1 MKKKVFGS
9 LMIIAAL
16 VAIVFI
22 VSRNS
27 QYSAITT
34 KKINMSTGLT
44 EHIENTQAEIV
55 AELSAN
61 DVVQDIGSSLV
72 EVDMTE
78 EVNKG
83 MQIGNTG
90 MTSKNVDTVWR
101 SVSDGDVMVRDMQK
115 DMSIEGV
122 YVSELGLYWERG
134 AIQDVL
140 YTDVQ
145 DLCEEAFGDYL
156 SPLQGLTEMLAAEA
170 RQYRTRFR
178 TDNKTAIMDQ
188 DTIKFYLFLPKDI
201 AVVCIEDRGETYYTT
216 LKVLSEKESEGIEVL
231 EIPPTGGIGIAGT
244 GNIPV
249 EKNYEIHSVITDID
263 RMEYS
268 KADIQL
274 VFDQYIQWVTDM
286 VFSDYT
292 QALQGLFILLEQEG
306 YGRDVGID
314 ETVAS
319 VMLGNEFQ
327 TTIVEENYLE
337 FTLCLNYQDRARV
350 TITKNGDQY
359 TTTFRLLKEGEF
371 ETKVQA
377 G

>member
-27 QYSAITT
+27 QYSVITT
-34 KKINMSTGLT
+34 KEINMSTGLT

-170 RQYRTRFR
+170 HQYRTRFR
-178 TDNKTAIMDQ
+178 TDNQTAIIDQ
-188 DTIKFYLFLPKDI
+188 NTIKFYLFLPNDI

-216 LKVLSEKESEGIEVL
+216 LKVLSEMESEGIKVL
-231 EIPPTGGIGIAGT
+231 KILPTGGIGIAGT

-249 EKNYEIHSVITDID
+249 EKNYEIHSVITDIG
-263 RMEYS
+263 RIEYS

-274 VFDQYIQWVTDM
+274 VFHQYIQRVSDM
-286 VFSDYT
+286 VFGDYT
-292 QALQGLFILLEQEG
+292 KALQGLFILLEQEG
-306 YGRDVGID
+306 YGRYVGIE
-314 ETVAS
+314 ETGAS

-337 FTLCLNYQDRARV
+337 FTLGLNYQDRARV